1 MSMFRPSQLPL
12 AMEAA
17 KKRQVRSQF
26 AALPFRMTDDGFQVM
41 LVTSRTRKRWI
52 LPKGWPEPGLT
63 PAQCAEKEAFEEGGV
78 KGKAYDL
85 CLGVY
90 SYVKLLDDGLLI
102 PCLGMVYPIRV
113 KTVLTKYPEKDERKR
128 KWFSAKKAASLVDEP
143 ELKKIIKS
151 FDPYWVVRRKP

>member
-26 AALPFRMTDDGFQVM
+26 AALPFRVTDDGCEI
-41 LVTSRTRKRWI
+41 LLITSRTRKRWI
-52 LPKGWPEPGLT
+52 IPKGWPEPGMT
-63 PAQCAEKEAFEEGGV
+63 PAESAEKEAFEEGGV

-90 SYVKLLDDGLLI
+90 SYPKYMDDGTMI
-102 PCLGMVYPIRV
+102 PCLGMVYPLRV
-113 KTVLTKYPEKDERKR
+113 KTVVAKYPERHERRR
-128 KWFSAKKAASLVDEP
+128 KWFSPKKASSLVSER
-143 ELKKIIKS
+143 ELKKIIKT
-151 FDPYWVVRRKP
+151 FDPHWLVRRKS